1 MPKSLLARVRLKYLP
16 NDIGFGLLIPL
27 AIVNGIDVS
36 DFWYALIV
44 FYVFGI
50 GRSLIIQY
58 GFYRVCRPIDRWL
71 ESVPSRPDPREI
83 QEVDDMIQRGPAR
96 ILGWVTLSWVFHVP
110 VSMLWL
116 LYVDPYRA
124 AVPPRAILSAV
135 FLAIAII
142 LGGVPLIIPMMS
154 VVMNDTARRVFNL
167 AHSAGIQLRR
177 RKTSLKFKLLYI
189 MAATGMTAPVWI
201 ASTSTQVDT
210 KRATLEARIQ
220 SSSAASELA
229 GKIGT
234 VDPTDIATLNRLVHE
249 ASTQD
254 VTAVIANRSGTVV
267 VGDTKLSPPL
277 VDWLAAPALPSLM
290 PPLPA
295 VPGQGKETDKPK
307 DRDKDF
313 KISPKDSEVAT
324 RVVASNGLVAVAVTR
339 VADWSSGSLLLVLL
353 IFFVVILSWTPVISM
368 NLSVDVALPIQDITR
383 AIEQITEVG
392 KLDEVATVPVTG
404 SDETGTLATKFNDL
418 VEMLRGLSAAAGALA
433 KGDLEIRL
441 SGEGDV
447 ATAFRAMIESLGR
460 IVRQIHETSVLLAA
474 AATEIYAASQEQE
487 AAAASQSTAMAEI
500 RQTMES
506 LFEAAAHVAES
517 VRGVLSNAERTLETT
532 DRMVVRI
539 GDLTNHAGRIGEILE
554 TIRDISDRSDLLALN
569 GALEASRAGEA
580 GRGFGLVA
588 AEMRRLAER
597 VMSSVHDVRSLVG
610 DIRASG
616 SSTMMATEDSKK
628 LAASTTDAARQI
640 TMVTQQQRSG
650 TEQVLQSVREIAE
663 TLAQSVAAMAQSR
676 ASAEQLKGQADK
688 LSSLVRTFRIET
700 PPT

>member
-1 MPKSLLARVRLKYLP
+1 MSKSLLGTVRLKYLP
-16 NDIGFGLLIPL
+16 TEIGFSVLIPL
-27 AIVNGIDVS
+27 AIVSGLDVS
-36 DFWYALIV
+36 DFAYSLIMFYAFGVGRWLIV
-44 FYVFGI
+44 QF
-50 GRSLIIQY
+50 

-71 ESVPSRPDPREI
+71 EAAPSRPDPREV
-83 QEVDDMIQRGPAR
+83 QEIDEMIQRGPVRLLA
-96 ILGWVTLSWVFHVP
+96 WVTGSWVFHIVAA
-110 VSMLWL
+110 MLWL
-116 LYVDPYRA
+116 LYVNPYRA
-124 AVPPRAILSAV
+124 AIPPRAVLSAV
-135 FLAIAII
+135 LMGAAVILAT
-142 LGGVPLIIPMMS
+142 VPLVVPMMS
-154 VVMNDTARRVFNL
+154 VVMNDAARRVFTI
-167 AHSAGIQLRR
+167 AHGARVQLRR
-177 RKTSLKFKLLYI
+177 NRTSLKFKLLYL
-189 MAATGMTAPVWI
+189 MAATGVAGPVWA

-210 KRATLEARIQ
+210 KRATLEARLQ
-220 SSSAASELA
+220 ASTVAADLA
-229 GKIGT
+229 GKIGA
-234 VDPTDIATLNRLVHE
+234 VDAADTAKLTGIVH
-249 ASTQD
+249 D
-254 VTAVIANRSGTVV
+254 VRGKLT
-267 VGDTKLSPPL
+267 GDTAGSILIVNREGHVLVGEDKLPPPL
-277 VDWLAAPALPSLM
+277 AEWVTPPAPQP
-290 PPLPA
+290 
-295 VPGQGKETDKPK
+295 VPGASPDKDK
-307 DRDKDF
+307 DQDKDF
-313 KISPKDSEVAT
+313 KVSPKDGEIAS
-324 RVVASNGLVAVAVTR
+324 RVVAPNGLVAVVTWR
-339 VADWSSGSLLLVLL
+339 LADWTSGSLLLLL
-353 IFFVVILSWTPVISM
+353 LVFFVVLLTWTPVISF
-368 NLSVDVALPIQDITR
+368 NLSVDVVRPILDITQ
-383 AIEQITEVG
+383 AVQQITEVG
-392 KLDEVATVPVTG
+392 KLDEVATIPVTQN
-404 SDETGTLATKFNDL
+404 DETGVLAAKFNDL
-418 VEMLRGLSAAAGALA
+418 LDTLRDLSSAAGALA
-433 KGDLEIRL
+433 KGDLEIKL

-688 LSSLVRTFRIET
+688 LSSLVRAFRIET

>member
-1 MPKSLLARVRLKYLP
+1 V
-16 NDIGFGLLIPL
+16 
-27 AIVNGIDVS
+27 
-36 DFWYALIV
+36 
-44 FYVFGI
+44 
-50 GRSLIIQY
+50 
-58 GFYRVCRPIDRWL
+58 
-71 ESVPSRPDPREI
+71 E
-83 QEVDDMIQRGPAR
+83 
-96 ILGWVTLSWVFHVP
+96 
-110 VSMLWL
+110 
-116 LYVDPYRA
+116 
-124 AVPPRAILSAV
+124 
-135 FLAIAII
+135 
-142 LGGVPLIIPMMS
+142 
-154 VVMNDTARRVFNL
+154 TA
-167 AHSAGIQLRR
+167 
-177 RKTSLKFKLLYI
+177 
-189 MAATGMTAPVWI
+189 
-201 ASTSTQVDT
+201 
-210 KRATLEARIQ
+210 RATLEARW
-220 SSSAASELA
+220 AAKDTALKLA
-229 GKIGT
+229 GQIGSI
-234 VDPTDIATLNRLVHE
+234 DPSDTTTLSRLAHE
-249 ASTQD
+249 ANTHGL
-254 VTAVIANRSGTVV
+254 VTSISNRDGVVIAGERNTSFTIEQLMANTKDAK
-267 VGDTKLSPPL
+267 DTKD
-277 VDWLAAPALPSLM
+277 V
-290 PPLPA
+290 
-295 VPGQGKETDKPK
+295 K
-307 DRDKDF
+307 DTKDKDVAS
-313 KISPKDSEVAT
+313 SPRDSEVAV
-324 RVVASNGLVAVAVTR
+324 RAVSSNGFTVIAVAHVG
-339 VADWSSGSLLLVLL
+339 DWTSSSLVILLAVFLLVL
-353 IFFVVILSWTPVISM
+353 LSWTPVCAYY
-368 NLSVDVALPIQDITR
+368 LSIDVTRPILDITR
-383 AIEQITEVG
+383 ALQQITEVG
-392 KLDEVATVPVTG
+392 KLDEVAMVPVTQN
-404 SDETGTLATKFNDL
+404 DETGVLATKFNDL
-418 VEMLRGLSAAAGALA
+418 VETLRDLSAAAGALA

-532 DRMVVRI
+532 DRMVIRI

-597 VMSSVHDVRSLVG
+597 VMSSVHDVRALVG

-676 ASAEQLKGQADK
+676 ASAEQLKSQADK
-688 LSSLVRTFRIET
+688 LSTLVRAFRIET
-700 PPT
+700 TQT

>member
-1 MPKSLLARVRLKYLP
+1 MPKSLVARARLLYLP
-16 NDIGFGLLIPL
+16 MDLAFGFMIPL
-27 AIVNGIDVS
+27 AIVNSIEAA
-36 DFWYALIV
+36 DFTYALIV
-44 FYVFGI
+44 FYILGI
-50 GRSLIIQY
+50 GRTSLLMF
-58 GFYRVCRPIDRWL
+58 GFGRVLGPIDRWL
-71 ESVPSRPDPREI
+71 ASAPSRPDARDI
-83 QEVDDMIQRGPAR
+83 QYVDSMIRRGPFRLAMWANATW
-96 ILGWVTLSWVFHVP
+96 ILQITGS
-110 VSMLWL
+110 L
-116 LYVDPYRA
+116 LVLLFVNPYRA
-124 AVPPRAILSAV
+124 AVPPRAVLSAA
-135 FLAIAII
+135 LMCGGLI
-142 LGGVPLIIPMMS
+142 LGGFPILVPMMS
-154 VVMNDTARRVFNL
+154 VQLNNAARQVFTLSHN
-167 AHSAGIQLRR
+167 AGLVIRR
-177 RKTSLKFKLLYI
+177 DQTSLRSKLIYL
-189 MAATGMTAPVWI
+189 MAATGMAGPVWM
-201 ASTSTQVDT
+201 ASTSTSVDMDRAAAVAHLESATTAT
-210 KRATLEARIQ
+210 KLAHQL
-220 SSSAASELA
+220 AA
-229 GKIGT
+229 I
-234 VDPTDIATLNRLVHE
+234 DPTDTAKLTSLVQE
-249 ASTQD
+249 ASSHSFQVTIVGRDGAVLAQD
-254 VTAVIANRSGTVV
+254 H
-267 VGDTKLSPPL
+267 KLSPKLTELLELEGKDPKEF
-277 VDWLAAPALPSLM
+277 AANP
-290 PPLPA
+290 
-295 VPGQGKETDKPK
+295 
-307 DRDKDF
+307 R
-313 KISPKDSEVAT
+313 DSEVAVRAVAT
-324 RVVASNGLVAVAVTR
+324 NGMSAVVVAR
-339 VADWSSGSLLLVLL
+339 VGDWTSSSLLILLVVFFLVL
-353 IFFVVILSWTPVISM
+353 LSWTPVCAYFLAM
-368 NLSVDVALPIQDITR
+368 DVVRPIQEITR
-383 AIEQITEVG
+383 ALQQITEVG
-392 KLDEVATVPVTG
+392 KLDEVALVPVTAN
-404 SDETGTLATKFNDL
+404 DETGQLSSKFNDL
-418 VEMLRGLSAAAGALA
+418 IDMLRGLSVAAGALA
-433 KGDLEIRL
+433 KGDLEIRIT
-441 SGEGDV
+441 GEGDV

-676 ASAEQLKGQADK
+676 SSAEQLKSQADK
-688 LSSLVRTFRIET
+688 LSGLVRAFRIEN
-700 PPT
+700 PTT